1 MEGKVVGIWT
11 LEFRLIR
18 DVLAGL
24 LNPAVP
30 ATGGKHTTNYRLHV
44 LSHSVATSVSVLAA
58 SHSVGH

>member
-1 MEGKVVGIWT
+1 MVGIWT

-30 ATGGKHTTNYRLHV
+30 ATGGKDTTNYRLHV
-44 LSHSVATSVSVLAA
+44 LSHSVATSVSVLAGLV
-58 SHSVGH
+58 HHTL